1 MAKLKLLIEV
11 DYDAE
16 TMHSGDQCKE
26 SKQWF
31 MDNILLGKGENAEPL
46 ILHSNEIGDVIGEVK
61 VLEVYPF

>member
-11 DYDAE
+11 DYGAE
-16 TMHSGDQCKE
+16 TMHSGDKCKE

-31 MDNILLGKGENAEPL
+31 MDHVLLGKGGKSEPL
-46 ILHSNEIGDVIGEVK
+46 ILHSNEIGDSIGEVK